1 MITLTNVKNN
11 GSKIKPINSYPN
23 GIDILVEL
31 IGSPEDIARY
41 DLMLVL
47 GELGN
52 KVIDPFWEPITP
64 FEPEVYQTRIRWVWS
79 RTTDQ
84 VIITNDVARYIL
96 TKCNELNDRY
106 DSHIKIFGTEAW
118 KKVARLAISIAG
130 YLVSTDSTYE
140 NIIVNKEHVDTAIEY
155 LIGCYDN
162 GTFKLK
168 EYVEMEKLYN
178 NIDDDGIARLQE
190 LYQQNPSMLLQLER
204 LSRTNKQ
211 NLMAATGLDTEM
223 YNKMMQKLT
232 QGLFITYEGYDILPT
247 QRFRLGMSKINR
259 AGTIHRVGEYDA

>member
-1 MITLTNVKNN
+1 MTHS
-11 GSKIKPINSYPN
+11 G
-23 GIDILVEL
+23 
-31 IGSPEDIARY
+31 
-41 DLMLVL
+41 
-47 GELGN
+47 
-52 KVIDPFWEPITP
+52 EPITP

-155 LIGCYDN
+155 LISCYDN

-190 LYQQNPSMLLQLER
+190 LY
-204 LSRTNKQ
+204 NKIHLCCY
-211 NLMAATGLDTEM
+211 NLKD
-223 YNKMMQKLT
+223 
-232 QGLFITYEGYDILPT
+232 
-247 QRFRLGMSKINR
+247 
-259 AGTIHRVGEYDA
+259 